1 MADLLSA
8 LVNRRSSRAFDPRSI
23 EETAQELLW
32 RAVSVAP
39 SHGNAQPTRIV
50 VARSAGAR
58 AALLAALSDG
68 NRNWAPAAPLLFTLC
83 ANPYNDFSLTN
94 SDGSNRE
101 LYALHAGIALGN
113 LMAQATEIG
122 LIAHPMAGFDEPTV
136 RTALAIP
143 DDVRVL
149 TVVAAGYPGRAESL
163 PEDLAARESRPQERL
178 PLENLVAYDRWDEGQ
193 TPSAREL
200 SKRAR

>member
-1 MADLLSA
+1 MADLLPA
-8 LVNRRSSRAFDPRSI
+8 LAGRRASRAFDPRAV
-23 EETAQELLW
+23 EEAAQEVLW

-58 AALLAALSDG
+58 SALLAALSDG
-68 NRNWAPAAPLLFTLC
+68 NRNWAPAAPLLFALC

-94 SDGSNRE
+94 SDGSTRE

-122 LIAHPMAGFDEPTV
+122 LIAHPMAGFDEPAV

-149 TVVAAGYPGRAESL
+149 SVVAAGYPGRAESL
-163 PEDLAARESRPQERL
+163 PEDLAAREGRPQERL
-178 PLENLVAYDRWDEGQ
+178 PLENLIAYDRWDDRQ

-200 SKRAR
+200 SKHAR